1 MSEIKRVKI
10 DSILESQI
18 PEFLNEDSPLFLE
31 FLKQYYRSLEHQGG
45 TLDIVNNLKKYKDI
59 EAFNKESLKPSTT
72 LTSKVLAFDST
83 INVVSTVGWP
93 DTYGLLKV
101 DDEIITY
108 LSKTPTSFVD
118 CMRGFSGIDKIESV
132 ENPEYLSFSTTSAS
146 EHSNNSTIQNLS
158 NLFLTQFFQKF
169 RN

>member
-59 EAFNKESLKPSTT
+59 EAFNKE
-72 LTSKVLAFDST
+72 
-83 INVVSTVGWP
+83 
-93 DTYGLLKV
+93 
-101 DDEIITY
+101 
-108 LSKTPTSFVD
+108 
-118 CMRGFSGIDKIESV
+118 
-132 ENPEYLSFSTTSAS
+132 
-146 EHSNNSTIQNLS
+146 
-158 NLFLTQFFQKF
+158 
-169 RN
+169 